1 MISQESLSAA
11 SAMVIRQRVHAGG
24 LSGVP
29 VTVATVLEQIPHGHV
44 RRADVAGVHIGQ
56 AVAIAERPPDQCHGH
71 PSTAAAIGAL
81 TWCVAAGDSVRMR
94 AAA

>member
-1 MISQESLSAA
+1 MISPESLSAA

-24 LSGVP
+24 LSGGP

-71 PSTAAAIGAL
+71 PRVCRSSGLLPCMLTSAAPSA
-81 TWCVAAGDSVRMR
+81 
-94 AAA
+94 